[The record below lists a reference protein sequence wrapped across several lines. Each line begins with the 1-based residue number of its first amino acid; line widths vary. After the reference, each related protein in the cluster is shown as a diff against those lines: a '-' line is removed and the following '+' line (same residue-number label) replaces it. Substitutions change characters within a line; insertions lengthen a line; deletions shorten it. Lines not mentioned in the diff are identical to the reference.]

1 MKESFAIIILL
12 GIIAWKLFEKY
23 KLPGLLGML
32 LVGIILGPYSLNL
45 LNENI
50 LVISTD
56 LRLMAL
62 VVILI
67 RAGLG
72 IRRETLRE
80 IGPEAIK
87 LSFLPGLVEG
97 LTIGFLSTKLLD
109 FTFVQGGI
117 LGFILAAVSPAVVVP
132 SMIEL
137 MEKGLGSE
145 KNIPTLI
152 LSGASMDDVFA
163 ITMFTSF
170 MGLYGDSSA
179 NIFKELIK
187 ITTSILLGIGFG
199 LILGIG
205 LYKLFEFIS
214 FSLNEKILIIFGV
227 SILFTYLEN
236 SFSIASL
243 IGVMVI
249 GIYLGNKDDALKDG
263 LEKGFSNIW
272 VLGQILL
279 FVLIG
284 ASVDLTSLRGNLL
297 SGSIIIF
304 LGLLARSLGVY
315 LSLIGS
321 NLNNR
326 EKLFCSLAYIP
337 KATVQAAMGV
347 LPLAAGV
354 AGGEVILS
362 ISVLSIVITAPLG
375 AILIKKTANK
385 LLT

>member
-45 LNENI
+45 LDENI
-50 LVISTD
+50 LAISTD

-109 FTFVQGGI
+109 FTFIQGGI

-187 ITTSILLGIGFG
+187 IPTSILLGIGFG

-337 KATVQAAMGV
+337 KATVQAAMGG

-375 AILIKKTANK
+375 AILIKKTPNK

>member
-45 LNENI
+45 LDENI
-50 LVISTD
+50 LAISTD

-109 FTFVQGGI
+109 FTFIQGGI

-187 ITTSILLGIGFG
+187 IPTSILLGIGFG

-337 KATVQAAMGV
+337 KATVQAAMGG

>member
-45 LNENI
+45 LDENI
-50 LVISTD
+50 LAISTD

-109 FTFVQGGI
+109 FTFIQGGI

-187 ITTSILLGIGFG
+187 IPTSILLGIGFG

-297 SGSIIIF
+297 SGSIIIS

-337 KATVQAAMGV
+337 KATVQAAMGG